1 MSLLPA
7 NVSASGNL
15 TATLSMQTESLYN
28 TYTGTG
34 AGHIAFDAN
43 LAAQLTQVSS
53 LQNDIIDYIRL
64 RLGYGMID
72 VEADK
77 EHFDMGIKQA
87 LIRYRQKSSN
97 SVEESYAFLDLYPE
111 TQEYIL
117 PNTVMDVKAIY
128 RRGIGS
134 VTGTTA
140 SQFEPFSSGYL
151 NTYMLV
157 AGRVGGLT
165 NYELFVDYQ
174 KLAMRMF
181 GGFMNFTWNK
191 VTKKMT
197 LVRKMPFQGAGA
209 TLRLRSLTASGT
221 AVGSTV
227 TFQISNQGPWNGV
240 IVGSTIAITNCP
252 VAGYN
257 GSYIITSVDPTQQ
270 IFTFLNTAA
279 LGSTVVNDMS
289 LASTYVSS
297 PSSPDNAV
305 TETVLLH
312 LYNYKPDIMLLNDPQ
327 VFPWIQ
333 DYAYALVLISIG
345 NAREKFATIAGPQGG
360 TSLNGAVLKQEGNEL
375 LVKLDED
382 IRNYVDGGAPMTW
395 ITG

>member
-7 NVSASGNL
+7 NVSSTGNL
-15 TATLSMQTESLYN
+15 TATLSMQTDSLYN

-174 KLAMRMF
+174 KLAMKMF

-191 VTKKMT
+191 VTKKIT
-197 LVRKMPFQGAGA
+197 LVRKMPFQGGGA
-209 TLRLRSLTASGT
+209 TLRLSSLSATGT
-221 AVGSTV
+221 APGSTV
-227 TFQISNQGPWNGV
+227 TFQVSTQQSWQGVN
-240 IVGSTIAITNCP
+240 VGSTVAITNCP
-252 VAGYN
+252 TSGYN
-257 GSYIITSVDPTQQ
+257 GSYVITSVDPTKQ

-279 LGSTVVNDMS
+279 LGSTSVTGMALS
-289 LASTYVSS
+289 STYVSS

-333 DYAYALVLISIG
+333 DYAYALTSMSIG
-345 NAREKFATIAGPQGG
+345 QAREKFASIAGPQGG
-360 TSLNGAVLKQEGNEL
+360 TSLNGTALKQEGQAL
-375 LVKLDED
+375 LDKLDDE
-382 IRNYVDGGAPMTW
+382 IKNFVDGGAPLTW
-395 ITG
+395 IMG